1 MTDGLREIEVYLEPL
16 ILENSLDG
24 GIFTTGS
31 HLGLK
36 DHAEGAIADNLTL
49 GVGDLLGLAG
59 QSILD
64 LLTDDLLRASQF
76 GIWRFSLIITHHP
89 CANSET
95 TRADSVTSR
104 SSL

>member
-1 MTDGLREIEVYLEPL
+1 MYLEPF
-16 ILENSLDG
+16 ILEDSLDG
-24 GIFTTGS
+24 GIFTTGR

-36 DHAEGAIADNLTL
+36 HHAEGAIADNLTL

-64 LLTDDLLRASQF
+64 LFTDDLLRAGQF
-76 GIWRFSLIITHHP
+76 FEICRFSLIITHHP